1 MGIIDFITG
10 GAKELAIARPDAAK
24 DFWVYK
30 HPDQTIP
37 MKAQLTVDSDE
48 IALFFKNGAYV
59 GSFSAGRHTLDAS
72 NIPWLGQIID
82 KFTGGNVFICEVFFV
97 NTREMPS
104 IKFGTTVGDVPDP
117 QTQLRVR
124 LMVHGEFS
132 ARVIDPTK
140 FVIGLVGQR
149 TTDNES
155 FLGWFK
161 SQVQKAI
168 KDHIAELIVK
178 ENWPMMKVTSGAY
191 TDEIETFT
199 VGSVRKNIEPYGVEV
214 VRFGDFTISM
224 DAADKTRLDGLVDR
238 MAYVNA
244 ANAAPGG
251 MAGFQQY
258 AQAEMLMGAAK
269 GMEKGGDAGG
279 AMQGAGIGLGFAMA
293 GNMAN
298 MAQARPAA
306 APAPAESR
314 DQIMTTLKQLGE
326 LKAAGILTEA
336 EFDAKKKELLAKL

>member
-199 VGSVRKNIEPYGVEV
+199 IGSVRKNIEPYGVEV

-224 DAADKTRLDGLVDR
+224 DPADKTRLDGLVDR

-251 MAGFQQY
+251 LAGFQQY

-306 APAPAESR
+306 GPAPGETR
-314 DQIMTTLKQLGE
+314 EQIMSTLKQLGE
-326 LKAAGILTEA
+326 LKAAGILTDA